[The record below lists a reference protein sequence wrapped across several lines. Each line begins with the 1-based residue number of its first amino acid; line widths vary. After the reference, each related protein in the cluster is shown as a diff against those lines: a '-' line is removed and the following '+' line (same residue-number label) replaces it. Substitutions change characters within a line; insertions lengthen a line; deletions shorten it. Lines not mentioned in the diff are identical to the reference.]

1 MSSED
6 KTAILQFYFASKPL
20 YKIRELVLRN
30 SIFIKSY
37 IATFSTKPVVN
48 VLLDDELVVDVPG
61 DDGLEDLLD
70 DLLDKVINGY
80 EELLQYG

>member
-1 MSSED
+1 M
-6 KTAILQFYFASKPL
+6 
-20 YKIRELVLRN
+20 
-30 SIFIKSY
+30 
-37 IATFSTKPVVN
+37 VN

-61 DDGLEDLLD
+61 NDGLEDLLD

>member
-1 MSSED
+1 M
-6 KTAILQFYFASKPL
+6 
-20 YKIRELVLRN
+20 
-30 SIFIKSY
+30 
-37 IATFSTKPVVN
+37 VN
-48 VLLDDELVVDVPG
+48 VLLDDELVVDVAG